1 MTTLQLSQSGFR
13 TKRQKSQYAIPV
25 LFLILVFLL
34 AGCAQA
40 ASPTLSLEG
49 GKRAEQ
55 PAVGALPPV
64 EQSAPGGFAADSN
77 AYQAANQPQTQSQAI
92 ERLVIKN
99 GTLSLVVDDP
109 ATAMDDISR
118 LADELGGYVVTANLF
133 KTVAQGDVEV
143 PQGEITVRVPVERF
157 TEALAKIEKESF
169 KAPLSKNITS
179 QDVTSEYT
187 DLQSRLRNLEAA
199 EAQLT
204 LIMQD
209 AKKTEDV
216 LSVYT
221 QLTQV
226 REQIEV
232 IKGQIKYYEQ
242 SAALSSIQTTL
253 LANAAVQPLTIGG
266 WQPVGVVKN
275 AVQALINVL
284 KGVASLVIWL
294 LVFLLPVLIALFVIF
309 GVPIWILIVLLNRRS
324 RRRKAQAAP
333 PTVVVETEQTP
344 QAPDEPATPE

>member
-1 MTTLQLSQSGFR
+1 MTTLQHSQSGFR
-13 TKRQKSQYAIPV
+13 TKRQKSRYAIPV
-25 LFLILVFLL
+25 LFLIFVFLMT
-34 AGCAQA
+34 GCAA
-40 ASPTLSLEG
+40 AAPTLSTEG
-49 GKRAEQ
+49 VKRAEQ
-55 PAVGALPPV
+55 PAVGALPPN
-64 EQSAPGGFAADSN
+64 QQPAPGEFAADSN
-77 AYQAANQPQTQSQAI
+77 AYQSANQPQSQAI

-109 ATAMDDISR
+109 ATAMDEISR

-204 LIMQD
+204 EIMKD
-209 AKKTEDV
+209 ANRTEDV
-216 LSVYT
+216 LSVYS

-294 LVFLLPVLIALFVIF
+294 VVFFLPVLIVLFVIF
-309 GVPIWILIVLLNRRS
+309 VIPIWILIVLLRRRS
-324 RRRKAQAAP
+324 SRRKSQAAP
-333 PTVVVETEQTP
+333 PTEVVEAEQTP
-344 QAPDEPATPE
+344 PAPDEPASPE